1 MRGWLA
7 LDGPLSLTASAR
19 APRDQ
24 VRVAGVPPG
33 VLDTLVDTD
42 GYVVVPLVVTGTQRD
57 SVVRPDVGALMA
69 EASRGAGGVAVRKAG
84 EGILGWLR
92 RRKQ

>member
-7 LDGPLSLTASAR
+7 LDGPLSLVASAR

-33 VLDTLVDTD
+33 VLDTLVDPE
-42 GYVVVPLVVTGTQRD
+42 GYVVVPLVVTGTQLNP
-57 SVVRPDVGALMA
+57 VVRPDVGALMA
-69 EASRGAGGVAVRKAG
+69 SASRGAGGVAVRKAG